1 MSSLSVHST
10 APAPLSLPEAL
21 SRRHQSVLTI
31 AHRGV
36 WTTAPENSLG
46 AIEAAIALG
55 VEMVEI
61 DTQST
66 SDGALVVIHDE
77 TLDRTTTGQGSVG
90 RTAYRDIRALRLREA
105 AGGPE
110 ARVTEETLPLLTVAL
125 ETARDRVLVNI
136 DTKYERDLPRVAA
149 LVLDMGMADQ
159 VIIKTDIDPD
169 ADRHL
174 IEDLGLLGKIVHMP
188 MLRAHPGR
196 FATDL
201 AAIAR
206 LKPPMAEVKFSSLA
220 DLEAGRS
227 ELERQDIRLWV
238 NSLDVSHCLDFNDTR
253 AAVDPDGVWGSL
265 LSVGVGAI
273 QTDSAAA
280 LKTWLAAR

>member
-1 MSSLSVHST
+1 MSSLYAYPAVST
-10 APAPLSLPEAL
+10 SRSLPEAL
-21 SRRHQSVLTI
+21 SRRHASVLTI

-36 WTTAPENSLG
+36 WSAAPENSVS

-66 SDGALVVIHDE
+66 ADGALVVIHDE
-77 TLDRTTTGQGSVG
+77 TLDRTTTGQGQVSE
-90 RTAYRDIRALRLREA
+90 ASYRSIRELRLRET
-105 AGGPE
+105 AGGP
-110 ARVTEETLPLLTVAL
+110 AAAVTDETLPLLTVAL
-125 ETARDRVLVNI
+125 EAARDRVLVNI
-136 DTKYERDLPRVAA
+136 DTKYERDLSRVAA
-149 LVLDMGMADQ
+149 LVLDMGMSDQ

-169 ADRHL
+169 AARHL

-188 MLRAHPGR
+188 MLRARPGW
-196 FATDL
+196 FARDL

-206 LKPPMAEVKFSSLA
+206 LRPPMAEVKFASLA
-220 DLEAGRS
+220 DLEAGRA

-238 NSLDVSHCLDFNDTR
+238 NTLDVSHCLDFNDTR
-253 AAVDPDGVWGSL
+253 ALADPDAVWGSL
-265 LSVGVGAI
+265 LAAGVGAI

-280 LKTWLAAR
+280 LKAWLAAR